1 MANPFELTDRRILV
15 TGASAGIGRQTAV
28 ELSRL
33 GAKIVLVARSES
45 RLTETYAQLAGE
57 GHSCEAF
64 DLNDTDAIP
73 VKLKEIAKETG
84 LLHGVVHC
92 AGIQQTKPLRA
103 LTSQDMEEVMRVNVT
118 AGLLLAKGLRQKGV
132 CGVGGSIVFIS
143 SVMGLVGNTAL
154 SVYSASKGALISMT
168 RSLALEL
175 AREGIRVNCVAP
187 AFVHTEMFEEMRTL
201 LTPEQITD
209 IEKAHPLGV
218 GHAEDVAYAVA
229 YLLSPAAKWVTGS
242 TLVVDGGYTLS

>member
-1 MANPFELTDRRILV
+1 MTSPFDLTGRRILV
-15 TGASAGIGRQTAV
+15 TGASAGIGRQTAI

-33 GAKIVLVARSES
+33 GAEVVLVARNAA
-45 RLTETYAQLAGE
+45 RLAETYAQLEGA

-64 DLNDTDAIP
+64 DLNDTDSIP
-73 VKLKEIAKETG
+73 AKLRAIAKESG
-84 LLHGVVHC
+84 ALHGVVHC
-92 AGIQQTKPLRA
+92 AGIQRTRPLRA
-103 LTSQDMEEVMRVNVT
+103 LESSDMEEVMRVNVT
-118 AGLLLAKGLRQKGV
+118 AGLLLAKGFRQKGV
-132 CGVGGSIVFIS
+132 CGAGGSIVFVS
-143 SVMGLVGNTAL
+143 SVMGIVGNAAL

-187 AFVHTEMFEEMRTL
+187 AFVHTEMFAEMQTL
-201 LTPEQITD
+201 LTPEQIAE

-218 GHAEDVAYAVA
+218 GEPEDVAYAVA

-242 TLVVDGGYTLS
+242 TLVADGGYTLA